1 MLNAFSVAEYVAVQ
15 NRLYKESM
23 AGTTAK
29 SNPRATRLDEM
40 ELKRLQRQDY
50 WLSITRAKLLM
61 DLIFVCELMQV
72 SDRGR
77 ILTYEQ
83 LMIFL
88 T

>member
-1 MLNAFSVAEYVAVQ
+1 MFNAFSAAECVVVQ

-23 AGTTAK
+23 TGATAK

-61 DLIFVCELMQV
+61 DLIFVCESMSI
-72 SDRGR
+72 SDCRR
-77 ILTYEQ
+77 YL
-83 LMIFL
+83 LASSL
-88 T
+88 